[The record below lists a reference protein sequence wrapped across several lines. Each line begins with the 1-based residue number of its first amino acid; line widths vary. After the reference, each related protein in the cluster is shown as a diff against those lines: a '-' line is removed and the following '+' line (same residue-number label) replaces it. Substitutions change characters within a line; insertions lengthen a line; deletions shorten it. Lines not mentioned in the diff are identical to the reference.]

1 MPLKILIVEDDP
13 IIAEDLAGCL
23 ALLKYEV
30 NGIAYSSKEAL
41 SLLSTNEIDLAI
53 LDINLGVEDSGIQL
67 ASILNQ
73 EYLIP
78 FIFLTAYSDDLL
90 LKELR
95 ETLPAGFILKPFDQ
109 YRIKAAIEIARHT
122 YYQVTHAYWHQL
134 VAFNQQF
141 IEPLTERE
149 LELLQQLCRG
159 LTNKEIGKA
168 LFISVNTVKTHLKSL
183 YLKMDVRNRSEVIV
197 KVQGWIK

>member
-23 ALLKYEV
+23 RLLKYEV
-30 NGIAYSSKEAL
+30 NGIAHSSKQAL
-41 SLLSTNEIDLAI
+41 AILATTEIDLAF
-53 LDINLGVEDSGIQL
+53 LDINLGETDNGIQL
-67 ASILNQ
+67 AKFLNQ

-122 YYQVTHAYWHQL
+122 YYQTTHAYWHQL
-134 VAFNQQF
+134 VEFNQHF
-141 IEPLTERE
+141 IEPLTRRE
-149 LELLQQLCRG
+149 LELLQQLCR
-159 LTNKEIGKA
+159 

-183 YLKMDVRNRSEVIV
+183 YSKMDVRNRSEVIV